1 MKKAVRC
8 WVVTV
13 LLAFCGKA
21 GVAQRVSLLATP
33 YTPGFT
39 TGTVESFL
47 ENIRQKTG
55 VTVSYSSSTV
65 ARQRTATLTGAERT
79 VGAALSRLF
88 AGEGAQLVERR
99 SKILIVAATVRER
112 PAPTHTVSG
121 TVRDSGSK
129 ELLIGA
135 VVQVP
140 ALRRGITTNF
150 YGFYCLSLPE
160 GRHTL
165 VTSYPGSRPDTEVV
179 DIRADLHRTILL
191 SPQTALEEVKV
202 TETKRTP
209 ADRTRLSPLD
219 ISRKAAPLGES
230 DLLRALQRT
239 AGVQSATDG
248 GASLLVRGGDAGQN
262 LHLLDGVPLYYV
274 DHFGG
279 ITSVFNTDALKSVDF
294 YKGGFPARYGGRVS
308 SVVDVAAR
316 DGNMERWGGSASLGL
331 LKGSAVIE
339 GPLIKERA
347 SVMIAA
353 RRTWVDLLV
362 RAFTDD
368 VRVNFSDVNAKANY
382 ILNKNHRFY
391 LSGYTGRDKLGVS
404 VLSTEDDADFL
415 LREGN
420 NTASLKWT
428 AVFSPKLFLHT
439 TLTYGA
445 FRHQLSAKLSEIFAD
460 SITASPRYTG
470 RSTMT
475 DAGLSAQAHWY
486 PSARHGVEVGARVA
500 TLRFAPAAVAYFDET
515 GAQISSEEAPDFRTT
530 EVIWHVE
537 NVITLSPKWMLRP
550 GIHWATWAGQD
561 YRYTSPQLRMY
572 AAFTPGSRHTIYASA
587 AQMTQYLHFISSGA
601 STAALSGATPS
612 NLWVPSTARLQPEES
627 LTGSLGWNGRAGK
640 HHAWSVEGYY
650 KHMKGLL
657 DYRDANGQF
666 YASAQWERGLVAGT
680 GWSYGAEAS
689 VQERVGP
696 LHASAAYTLSWT
708 WRKFPGIN
716 SGKAFPF
723 RYDRRHTIKT
733 DVLYEPTKRFN
744 VAVAWTFLSGE
755 AFSLPDEMYPDF
767 DNNLPVGG
775 GSSPLALHYSARNNH
790 RLTPIHRLDFAV
802 AFTKPL
808 RRRAERTWTIGLFN
822 AYARRNPVA
831 PVLALNNDGI
841 YSLQNTASFRLLPTV
856 VYRRTF

>member
-1 MKKAVRC
+1 MRKIARC
-8 WVVTV
+8 WVFAV
-13 LLAFCGKA
+13 LLFLCGGGAF
-21 GVAQRVSLLATP
+21 AQRGSLLATP

-39 TGTVESFL
+39 TGTVEHFL
-47 ENIRQKTG
+47 EDIRQQTG

-65 ARQRTATLTGAERT
+65 ARLRTATLTGAERT
-79 VGAALSRLF
+79 VGAALERLF
-88 AGEGAQLVERR
+88 ANEGAQLVERR
-99 SKILIVAATVRER
+99 TKILVVAASARER
-112 PAPTHTVSG
+112 AVPTHTVSG
-121 TVRDSGSK
+121 AVRDSGSK
-129 ELLIGA
+129 ESLIGA
-135 VVQVP
+135 AVQVP

-150 YGFYCLSLPE
+150 YGFYSLSLPE

-165 VTSYPGSRPDTEVV
+165 VTSYPGSRADTQVV
-179 DIRADLHRTILL
+179 DVRADLHRIILL
-191 SPQTALEEVKV
+191 SPQASLQEVKV
-202 TETKRTP
+202 TDAKRTP

-248 GASLLVRGGDAGQN
+248 SASLLVRGGDAGQN

-339 GPLIKERA
+339 GPIVKDRA
-347 SVMIAA
+347 SVMVAA
-353 RRTWVDLLV
+353 RRTWVDLLA
-362 RAFTDD
+362 RPFTDGL
-368 VRVNFSDVNAKANY
+368 RVNFSDVNAKANY

-391 LSGYTGRDKLGVS
+391 LSGYTGRDKIGVS
-404 VLSTEDDADFL
+404 LLGDRNFADFL

-428 AVFSPKLFLHT
+428 AVFSPKLFINT

-445 FRHQLSAKLSEIFAD
+445 FRHQISAQLTELFAD
-460 SITASPRYTG
+460 SNATSPRYTG
-470 RSTMT
+470 RSTMK
-475 DAGLSAQAHWY
+475 DAGLLMQAHWY
-486 PSARHGVEVGARVA
+486 PSARHRVEAGARIA
-500 TLRFAPAAVAYFDET
+500 DLSFAPAAVAYFDET
-515 GAQISSEEAPDFRTT
+515 GAQISSEEAPNFRTT
-530 EVIWHVE
+530 EVTWHVE
-537 NVITLSPKWMLRP
+537 DAVTLGPKWTLRP
-550 GIHWATWAGQD
+550 GVHWATWIGQD
-561 YRYTSPQLRMY
+561 YQYTSPQLRMY
-572 AAFTPGSRHTIYASA
+572 AAFMPGRRHTIYASA
-587 AQMTQYLHFISSGA
+587 AQMTQYLHFISTGG
-601 STAALSGATPS
+601 STAAATGATPS

-627 LTGSLGWNGRAGK
+627 LIGSLGWNGRAGK
-640 HHAWSVEGYY
+640 HHAWSLEGYY

-666 YASAQWERGLVAGT
+666 YASSQWERGLVAGT

-689 VQERVGP
+689 VLGRIGP
-696 LHASAAYTLSWT
+696 LQASAAYTLSWT
-708 WRKFPGIN
+708 WRRFPGIN
-716 SGKAFPF
+716 GGEAFPF
-723 RYDRRHTIKT
+723 QYDRRHTIKT

-744 VAVAWTFLSGE
+744 VALAWTYLSGE

-767 DNNLPVGG
+767 DNNLPVIG
-775 GSSPLALHYSARNNH
+775 GSSPLALHYSSRNNH
-790 RLTPIHRLDFAV
+790 RLPPIHRLDFAV
-802 AFTKPL
+802 NFTKPL
-808 RRRAERTWTIGLFN
+808 RHRGERMWTLGLFN
-822 AYARRNPVA
+822 AYGRRNPVS
-831 PVLALNNDGI
+831 PVLSINDAGVYALHNTV
-841 YSLQNTASFRLLPTV
+841 SLRLLPTV